1 VNVEELIQTLVNG
14 LSLGSLYALIA
25 LGMTVVF
32 GIMRL
37 VNFAHGEL
45 LMIAG
50 YALVLLVGVP
60 LILLIVL
67 TVAVVIVAAGAME
80 RAAFRPVRNADPGTL
95 LVTSFAVSFCLQNL
109 AMIIFGSLP
118 KSITFTP
125 GLLESWQVGFL
136 YIGKRDVLT
145 VGLTIVLLTS
155 LGLFLRRTHV
165 GMQMRAAAEDFPM
178 ARLVGVRADR
188 VVLGAFALS
197 GLFAGCAGFL
207 LVAQNG
213 TVTPTMGLNVVLV
226 GFVATVLGGL
236 GSPLGAVVGGLVLGL
251 ITTLLQQYLPTDIAY
266 YRDAFAYAAVIALL
280 VVRPQGLIVPRA
292 TRNARVV

>member
-1 VNVEELIQTLVNG
+1 MNIELFVQTLVNG

-25 LGMTVVF
+25 LGMSVVF

-50 YALVLLVGVP
+50 YALVLFVGAPLVV
-60 LILLIVL
+60 LIAL
-67 TVAVVIVAAGAME
+67 TVVCVVVAAVLME
-80 RAAFRPVRNADPGTL
+80 RVAFRPVRNADPGTL

-109 AMIIFGSLP
+109 AMMIFGSLP

-125 GLLESWQVGFL
+125 GLLDSWQVGFL

-145 VGLTIVLLTS
+145 VGLTCVLLVS
-155 LGLFLRRTHV
+155 LAVFLRRTHL
-165 GMQMRAAAEDFPM
+165 GIQMRAAAEDFPM
-178 ARLVGVRADR
+178 ARLLGVRANR
-188 VVLGAFALS
+188 VVAGAFAVS

-213 TVTPTMGLNVVLV
+213 TVSPTMGLNAVLV

-236 GSPLGAVVGGLVLGL
+236 GSPLGAVIGGMVLGF
-251 ITTLLQQYLPTDIAY
+251 ITTLLQAYLPVDVAF
-266 YRDAFAYAAVIALL
+266 YRDALAYAGVIGLL
-280 VVRPQGLIVPRA
+280 ILRPQGLIVPRT
-292 TRNARVV
+292 TRGARVI